1 MVYVNVKKTCNQ
13 PGRLNRKSNRNSRLR
28 ALVAVELKSYVAI
41 LAPPKQ
47 KNNHAAVELNLFFF
61 LTSLLQCTSIY
72 KFAL

>member
-1 MVYVNVKKTCNQ
+1 MSMSRKHVTNS
-13 PGRLNRKSNRNSRLR
+13 KSNRNSRLR

-61 LTSLLQCTSIY
+61 NFIATVHIY
-72 KFAL
+72 I